1 MLIPISDLT
10 RIWRI
15 KPDYVLHVGAHMA
28 EEAIAYRASNWGHV
42 TWVEAQPK
50 LTEYLRNS
58 LDAAHNSVINAAVWS
73 RSGIEMELNI
83 ASNSQSTS
91 LLEFGS
97 HSISYPGIKFIDSIK
112 VKTATLESKLPKD
125 YFPEF
130 VNLDIQGVE
139 LEALKGLGGGR
150 ITKVK
155 WIYCEIN
162 SEEVYKGCALL
173 PDLDDYLRTK
183 GFLRVYTKWAP
194 TDTWGDALYARNDLY
209 KKHQV
214 VLAQIRQNVRFLSVK
229 FLKNFYRANKN
240 LTKIYSFLTS
250 KNRYES

>member
-10 RIWRI
+10 KIWKI
-15 KPDYVLHVGAHMA
+15 KPDCVLHVGAHMA
-28 EEAIAYRASNWGHV
+28 EEAIAYRANNWGHV

-73 RSGIEMELNI
+73 QSGIEMELNI

-97 HSISYPGIKFIDSIK
+97 HAISYPGIKFIDSIK
-112 VKTATLESKLPKD
+112 VKTATLESKLPKE

-139 LEALKGLGGGR
+139 LEALKGLGAR

-162 SEEVYKGCALL
+162 SEEVYKGCTLL
-173 PDLDDYLRTK
+173 PDCDDYLRTK

-194 TDTWGDALYARNDLY
+194 TNTWGDALYARNDQY

-214 VLAQIRQNVRFLSVK
+214 VIARIRQNVEFLSAK
-229 FLKNFYRANKN
+229 FLKNFLRAK
-240 LTKIYSFLTS
+240 KILPKITNFS
-250 KNRYES
+250 K